1 MLYKFF
7 NGTKLRLFLSF
18 LVLTSPSIKADW
30 FALNMTRG
38 VTDVSNEVFELHM
51 LIFWIC
57 VAIGVVVFSVM
68 FYSMW
73 AHTKKKNPEP
83 AKFHEN
89 HKLEIAWTIIPFLI
103 LIAMAVPASKTL
115 VKIYDDEAGDIN
127 IQVTGYQWKWQYRY
141 LEDDVSFFS
150 NLSTDLDEIYNLVPK
165 GENYLQEVDEMV
177 VIPVGKKVRFLITAN
192 DVIHSWWMPAF
203 AIKQDAIP
211 GFVNTAWTVVDKPGI
226 YRGKCTELCGK
237 NHGFMPIVVKVVEQ
251 EEYDLWVNEKKQA
264 AIRLA
269 ELTTKEWTTAEL
281 MERGE
286 TVYDINCVACH
297 QTEGQGIAGIFPA
310 LAGSDIALYEK
321 DKHIEILMEGV
332 SGAAMNSFDY
342 LSEVELA
349 AVITYTRQA
358 WGNAEN
364 GDGEIVIPKDI
375 VDYNCLLY
383 TSPSPR
389 DPKTSRMPSSA

>member
-1 MLYKFF
+1 MFF
-7 NGTKLRLFLSF
+7 EFLRNLTKSSSLLLTFLLAPVIS
-18 LVLTSPSIKADW
+18 ADW

-38 VTDVSNEVFELHM
+38 ITDISNEVFELHM

-57 VAIGVVVFSVM
+57 VAIGALVFSVM

-73 AHTKKKNPEP
+73 AHTKKKNPVP

-115 VKIYDDEAGDIN
+115 VKIYDDEAGDVN
-127 IQVTGYQWKWQYRY
+127 IQVTGYQWKWQYKY
-141 LEDDVSFFS
+141 LEDDFSFFS

-177 VIPVGKKVRFLITAN
+177 VIPAGKKVRFLITAN
-192 DVIHSWWMPAF
+192 DVIHSWWVPAF

-211 GFVNTAWTVVDKPGI
+211 GFVNTAWTVVDTPGI

-251 EEYDLWVNEKKQA
+251 EEYDLWVDNKRQE
-264 AIRLA
+264 AIKLA
-269 ELTTKEWTTAEL
+269 ELTTKDWSTEEL
-281 MERGE
+281 VQRGQE
-286 TVYDINCVACH
+286 VYEKNCVSCH
-297 QTEGQGIAGIFPA
+297 MAEGQGIPGIFPA
-310 LAGSDIALYEK
+310 LAGSEIALYDK
-321 DKHIEILMEGV
+321 DRHIEILMEGV
-332 SGAAMNSFDY
+332 QGAAMNSFDY

-349 AVITYTRQA
+349 AVITYSRQA
-358 WGNAEN
+358 WGNAEK
-364 GDGEIVIPKDI
+364 GDVEVVVPKDI
-375 VDYNCLLY
+375 VEYKE
-383 TSPSPR
+383 
-389 DPKTSRMPSSA
+389 PKI

>member
-1 MLYKFF
+1 MFFKFLR
-7 NGTKLRLFLSF
+7 NLTKSSSLLLAFLLAPVIS
-18 LVLTSPSIKADW
+18 ADW

-38 VTDVSNEVFELHM
+38 ITDISNEVFELHM

-57 VAIGVVVFSVM
+57 VAIGALVFSVM

-73 AHTKKKNPEP
+73 AHTKKKNPVP

-115 VKIYDDEAGDIN
+115 VKIYDDEAGDVN
-127 IQVTGYQWKWQYRY
+127 IQVTGYQWKWQYKY

-177 VIPVGKKVRFLITAN
+177 VIPAGKKVRFLITAN
-192 DVIHSWWMPAF
+192 DVIHSWWVPAF

-211 GFVNTAWTVVDKPGI
+211 GFVNTAWTVVDTPGI

-251 EEYDLWVNEKKQA
+251 DEYDLWVDNKRQE
-264 AIRLA
+264 AIKLA
-269 ELTTKEWTTAEL
+269 ELTTKDWSTEEL
-281 MERGE
+281 VQRGQE
-286 TVYDINCVACH
+286 VYEKNCAQCH
-297 QTEGQGIAGIFPA
+297 MAEGQGISGIFPA
-310 LAGSDIALYEK
+310 LAGSEIALYDK
-321 DKHIEILMEGV
+321 DRHIEILMEGV
-332 SGAAMNSFDY
+332 QGAAMNSFDY

-349 AVITYTRQA
+349 AVITYSRQA
-358 WGNAEN
+358 WGNAEK
-364 GDGEIVIPKDI
+364 GDGEVVVPKDI
-375 VDYNCLLY
+375 VEYKE
-383 TSPSPR
+383 
-389 DPKTSRMPSSA
+389 PKI